1 MAKGNKGGQGYKR
14 ANEPGGIYVIRAIC
28 DAFELATGMMLVK
41 IGISYKGR
49 EGTLNRAIE
58 HKTSCPHSIDIV
70 RTFAVDWNTVIP
82 SVLKKGFQ
90 IGGVH
95 EMERYLHHVM
105 EELGYEHVGDGTE
118 WFAVPL
124 DLISNPK
131 RCPELQEV
139 MAAAPAWRDVKAFET
154 LGHDV
159 NVTTKESKAILKAN
173 GITKK
178 KDAAIKGVNIR

>member
-1 MAKGNKGGQGYKR
+1 MAKGNKGGHGYKR
-14 ANEPGGIYVIRAIC
+14 ENEPGGIYVIRAIC

-49 EGTLNRAIE
+49 EGTLKRAIE

-70 RTFAVDWNTVIP
+70 RTFAVDWNTLIP
-82 SVLKKGFQ
+82 SLLGRFSL
-90 IGGVH
+90 INGGVH

-105 EELGYEHVGDGTE
+105 EEYGYEHVGDGTE

-124 DLISNPK
+124 DLLSNDD
-131 RCPELQEV
+131 RCPEFQKVLNN
-139 MAAAPAWRDVKAFET
+139 APAWRDVEVFEA

-159 NVTTKESKAILKAN
+159 NVTTAASKAILKKK
-173 GITKK
+173 GITRKSVK
-178 KDAAIKGVNIR
+178 VC

>member
-1 MAKGNKGGQGYKR
+1 MQGYKR
-14 ANEPGGIYVIRAIC
+14 TNEPGGIYIIRAIC
-28 DAFELATGMMLVK
+28 EAYELATGMMMIK
-41 IGISYKGR
+41 IGLCYKGR
-49 EGTLNRAIE
+49 KGTLDRAIE

-82 SVLKKGFQ
+82 SVLQKGFQ

-124 DLISNPK
+124 DLISNDK
-131 RCPELQEV
+131 RCPELQKV
-139 MAAAPAWRDVKAFET
+139 LDKAPAWKEVEVFEA

-159 NVTTKESKAILKAN
+159 NVTTKESKAILKEN

-178 KDAAIKGVNIR
+178 KDAAAKGVNIR

>member
-28 DAFELATGMMLVK
+28 DAFEVATGMMLVK

-70 RTFAVDWNTVIP
+70 RTFAVDWNTIIL
-82 SVLKKGFQ
+82 SLIGSGSI

-105 EELGYEHVGDGTE
+105 EEYGYEHVGDGTE

-124 DLISNPK
+124 DLLSNDK
-131 RCPELQEV
+131 RCPELQKV
-139 MAAAPAWRDVKAFET
+139 LAAAPAWKEVEVFEA
-154 LGHDV
+154 LGHTA
-159 NVTTKESKAILKAN
+159 NVTTKESKAILKKK
-173 GITKK
+173 GIKRK
-178 KDAAIKGVNIR
+178 SVNIR

>member
-41 IGISYKGR
+41 IGICYKGR
-49 EGTLNRAIE
+49 EGTLARAIE

-82 SVLKKGFQ
+82 SLIKKGFQ

-105 EELGYEHVGDGTE
+105 EEYGYEHVGDGTE

-124 DLISNPK
+124 DLISNDK
-131 RCPELQEV
+131 RCPELQKV
-139 MAAAPAWRDVKAFET
+139 MAAAPAWKEVKAFQA

-159 NVTTKESKAILKAN
+159 NVTTKESKAILKKK
-173 GITKK
+173 GISKK
-178 KDAAIKGVNIR
+178 SVNIR